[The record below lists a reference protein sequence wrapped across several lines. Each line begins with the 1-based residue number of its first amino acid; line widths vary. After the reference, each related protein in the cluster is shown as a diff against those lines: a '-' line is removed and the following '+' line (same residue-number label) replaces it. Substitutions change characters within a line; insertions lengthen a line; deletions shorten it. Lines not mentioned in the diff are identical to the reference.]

1 MAYTTPTFV
10 DTFQSSVD
18 SLVTDLESLKSSK
31 LAAVAAIPDIPDPL
45 NVAANNVNVTADFHL
60 DMDGNT
66 VDLNSGSTLDIGSN
80 GALTVDSGSTLGIS
94 STGALTITGTD
105 GVTMSKGNPNVTITI
120 GDNNTITIGGGT
132 TGTITINGTR
142 VVLAST
148 ISSIWFGS
156 TGTFTAG
163 DVKDRLEAL
172 EAAMDKLDN
181 HTHTFSD
188 ADVAS
193 GTTSTVD
200 ASVTPNHS
208 HTFSDTITVSG
219 TTSGFNIT
227 GWP

>member
-31 LAAVAAIPDIPDPL
+31 LAAVAAIPDTPDPL

-66 VDLNSGSTLDIGSN
+66 VDLNSGSTLDI
-80 GALTVDSGSTLGIS
+80 A
-94 STGALTITGTD
+94 STGALVIDGSG
-105 GVTMSKGNPNVTITI
+105 GVTIKRGTTTITI
-120 GDNNTITIGGGT
+120 GTDGSIDIGGGT
-132 TGTITINGTR
+132 VGTITIDGYR
-142 VVLAST
+142 IVLSALRGN
-148 ISSIWFGS
+148 IWLGS

-181 HTHTFSD
+181 HTHNLNIAGVQLTN
-188 ADVAS
+188 
-193 GTTSTVD
+193 GTSSTVD
-200 ASVTPNHS
+200 ASVTPNHN
-208 HTFSDTITVSG
+208 HTVTGTVG
-219 TTSGFNIT
+219 FTGATLGFNIT
-227 GWP
+227 GW